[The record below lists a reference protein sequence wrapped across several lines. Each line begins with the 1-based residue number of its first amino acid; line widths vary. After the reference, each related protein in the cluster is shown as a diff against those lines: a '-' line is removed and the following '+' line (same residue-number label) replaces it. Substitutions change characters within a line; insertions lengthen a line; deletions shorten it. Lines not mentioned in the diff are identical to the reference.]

1 MRYIKTYEKFNVVNE
16 NWFLQAFNWIKE
28 KLSGWISKLTGEV
41 KEGAEYGM
49 NWVKENPEL
58 MEETTQKLKQQNQSE
73 LMKLWN
79 WVKSFVGNPL
89 QIQPIVNESVEDEET
104 ETMLQKIARISGA
117 SITLLACFGAPVA
130 AFLGLAVSSG
140 LLFIIGAIVSII
152 AWSLV
157 SLFKEDTDTYSNNW

>member
-89 QIQPIVNESVEDEET
+89 QIQPIVNESVEEES
-104 ETMLQKIARISGA
+104 ETILEKIARVSGA
-117 SITLLACFGAPVA
+117 SISLLLLFGAPVA
-130 AFLGLAVSSG
+130 AFIGLAINNG
-140 LLFIIGAIVSII
+140 LLFLIGAIVSII
-152 AWSLV
+152 AWSLA
-157 SLFKEDTDTYSNNW
+157 SLFQETT

>member
-89 QIQPIVNESVEDEET
+89 QIQPIVNESVEDEEF
-104 ETMLQKIARISGA
+104 ERADMIKRIIQKTIE
-117 SITLLACFGAPVA
+117 FY
-130 AFLGLAVSSG
+130 
-140 LLFIIGAIVSII
+140 
-152 AWSLV
+152 
-157 SLFKEDTDTYSNNW
+157 D

>member
-16 NWFLQAFNWIKE
+16 NWALQAFNWIKE

-41 KEGAEYGM
+41 KEGAESAM
-49 NWVKENPEL
+49 NWIKENPEL
-58 MEETTQKLKQQNQSE
+58 MEETHQKLKQQDQSE

-89 QIQPIVNESVEDEET
+89 QIQPTVKESVEEET
-104 ETMLQKIARISGA
+104 ETMLEKIARISGA
-117 SITLLACFGAPVA
+117 SLTLLICFGAPVA
-130 AFLGLAVSSG
+130 AFIGLATSNG

-152 AWSLV
+152 AWSLA
-157 SLFKEDTDTYSNNW
+157 SLFKEDTDSFSNRSW